1 MRIISIVFNKIY
13 SIMRVLIIG
22 AAFAAIPAIIM
33 YGGNQTSL
41 SRIKKYGAESSQ
53 GIEALKIANG
63 INIVCGI
70 ILAIIGII
78 VLICIVSVLFG
89 KLSIKKNYSGY
100 AGEYTNDYGNTSGNS
115 FDFDMKTTYI
125 KDQYGNVTGTAKTV
139 SYIDKYGG
147 YKSTEVRDNLGNKQG
162 EIKTH
167 KW

>member
-1 MRIISIVFNKIY
+1 M
-13 SIMRVLIIG
+13 
-22 AAFAAIPAIIM
+22 FAALPALVW

-89 KLSIKKNYSGY
+89 KLSIKKNY
-100 AGEYTNDYGNTSGNS
+100 
-115 FDFDMKTTYI
+115 
-125 KDQYGNVTGTAKTV
+125 
-139 SYIDKYGG
+139 
-147 YKSTEVRDNLGNKQG
+147 
-162 EIKTH
+162 
-167 KW
+167 